1 MPTAHSIVLSPP
13 DFCRK
18 TASRVLACVALW
30 AFLALHMSMVWH
42 GPEHAL
48 NESSRLTEAAALL
61 QEATVKVPTADS
73 AAASQNIATL
83 ADPSLEDLVSA
94 LSAAVASNTVTA
106 EDVVSPLSATVLSHV
121 EQVSSASELCLKC
134 LEDVA
139 NTVGLTS
146 QIVQLSASRNNVLQP
161 RSQPVCLFAT
171 PVELA
176 NQRGPP
182 TSLS

>member
-1 MPTAHSIVLSPP
+1 
-13 DFCRK
+13 
-18 TASRVLACVALW
+18 
-30 AFLALHMSMVWH
+30 MVWH
-42 GPEHAL
+42 APEHAL
-48 NESSRLTEAAALL
+48 NESSRVSEAATSL
-61 QEATVKVPTADS
+61 QAASTAVATADIAATVPNA
-73 AAASQNIATL
+73 
-83 ADPSLEDLVSA
+83 
-94 LSAAVASNTVTA
+94 VTA

-121 EQVSSASELCLKC
+121 EQVSSASKLCLKC

-146 QIVQLSASRNNVLQP
+146 QTVQLSASRNNVLQP
-161 RSQPVCLFAT
+161 RAQPVCLFAT

>member
-1 MPTAHSIVLSPP
+1 MSATKLTLVLQP

-18 TASRVLACVALW
+18 TASRVIACVALF

-48 NESSRLTEAAALL
+48 NESSRVIEAATSL
-61 QEATVKVPTADS
+61 QAASAKAVTAD
-73 AAASQNIATL
+73 IATTL
-83 ADPSLEDLVSA
+83 P
-94 LSAAVASNTVTA
+94 NTVTA
-106 EDVVSPLSATVLSHV
+106 EDIVSPLSATVLSHA

-139 NTVGLTS
+139 HTVGLTS
-146 QIVQLSASRNNVLQP
+146 QTVQLAASRTDALQP
-161 RSQPVCLFAT
+161 RSQPVSRFAT
-171 PVELA
+171 PVKLA

-182 TSLS
+182 AFLS

>member
-1 MPTAHSIVLSPP
+1 MPTAQSIEVPLS
-13 DFCRK
+13 DFCRRA
-18 TASRVLACVALW
+18 ASRLLACVALL
-30 AFLALHMSMVWH
+30 AFLALHTSMVWH

-48 NESSRLTEAAALL
+48 NESSRVSEAATSL
-61 QEATVKVPTADS
+61 QAASTAVATADIAATVP
-73 AAASQNIATL
+73 
-83 ADPSLEDLVSA
+83 
-94 LSAAVASNTVTA
+94 NTMTA

-121 EQVSSASELCLKC
+121 EQVSSASDLCLKC

-146 QIVQLSASRNNVLQP
+146 QAVQIAASRTDVLQP

-171 PVELA
+171 PVACA

-182 TSLS
+182 TFLS

>member
-48 NESSRLTEAAALL
+48 NESSRITEAATLL
-61 QEATVKVPTADS
+61 QEATVKVATADS

-94 LSAAVASNTVTA
+94 LSAAVASNA
-106 EDVVSPLSATVLSHV
+106 
-121 EQVSSASELCLKC
+121 EQVPPAQDLCLKC

-146 QIVQLSASRNNVLQP
+146 QTVQLSASRNNVLQP
-161 RSQPVCLFAT
+161 RAQPVCLFAT

-182 TSLS
+182 TFLS

>member
-1 MPTAHSIVLSPP
+1 MAAAKSTCVLQP

-18 TASRVLACVALW
+18 VVGRLLSC
-30 AFLALHMSMVWH
+30 LALVGLLALQASIVWH
-42 GPEHAL
+42 APEHAL
-48 NESSRLTEAAALL
+48 NASSRVT
-61 QEATVKVPTADS
+61 D
-73 AAASQNIATL
+73 AAS
-83 ADPSLEDLVSA
+83 SEDLVSSP
-94 LSAAVASNTVTA
+94 SAAVAS
-106 EDVVSPLSATVLSHV
+106 SS
-121 EQVSSASELCLKC
+121 EQVPPSQELCLKC

-146 QIVQLSASRNNVLQP
+146 QTVQLAASRTDVLQP

-182 TSLS
+182 TFLS

>member
-18 TASRVLACVALW
+18 TASRVLVCVALL

-48 NESSRLTEAAALL
+48 NESSRAIEAATSL
-61 QEATVKVPTADS
+61 QAASAKTVTADI
-73 AAASQNIATL
+73 AATL
-83 ADPSLEDLVSA
+83 P
-94 LSAAVASNTVTA
+94 NTVTA
-106 EDVVSPLSATVLSHV
+106 EDVVSPLSATVLSQA
-121 EQVSSASELCLKC
+121 EQMSSATELCLKC

-139 NTVGLTS
+139 HTVGLTS
-146 QIVQLSASRNNVLQP
+146 QAVQLAASRHDAVRP

-182 TSLS
+182 IFLS

>member
-1 MPTAHSIVLSPP
+1 MPTAHSIMLSPP

-18 TASRVLACVALW
+18 TASRVLACVALL
-30 AFLALHMSMVWH
+30 AFLALHMSMAWH

-48 NESSRLTEAAALL
+48 NESSRVIEAETSLQATATALVV
-61 QEATVKVPTADS
+61 AGIA
-73 AAASQNIATL
+73 ATL
-83 ADPSLEDLVSA
+83 PNS
-94 LSAAVASNTVTA
+94 VT
-106 EDVVSPLSATVLSHV
+106 EEYVVSPPSATVLSHA

-139 NTVGLTS
+139 HTVGLTS
-146 QIVQLSASRNNVLQP
+146 QAVELAASRHDALQM

-182 TSLS
+182 IFLS

>member
-1 MPTAHSIVLSPP
+1 MPTAHSLVLSPP

-18 TASRVLACVALW
+18 TASRVLACVALL
-30 AFLALHMSMVWH
+30 AFLALHTSMVWH

-48 NESSRLTEAAALL
+48 NESSRAIEAATSL
-61 QEATVKVPTADS
+61 QATSTAVATADIAATV
-73 AAASQNIATL
+73 
-83 ADPSLEDLVSA
+83 
-94 LSAAVASNTVTA
+94 SNTVAA
-106 EDVVSPLSATVLSHV
+106 EDVVSAMSATVLSHA

-139 NTVGLTS
+139 HTVGLTS
-146 QIVQLSASRNNVLQP
+146 QAIQLAASRHDAVRP

-182 TSLS
+182 IFLS

>member
-1 MPTAHSIVLSPP
+1 MPTAHSIVLWPP

-18 TASRVLACVALW
+18 TASRVLACVALL

-48 NESSRLTEAAALL
+48 NESSRAIEAATSL
-61 QEATVKVPTADS
+61 QAASAKTVTADI
-73 AAASQNIATL
+73 AATL
-83 ADPSLEDLVSA
+83 P
-94 LSAAVASNTVTA
+94 NIVTA
-106 EDVVSPLSATVLSHV
+106 EDVVSPLSATVLSQA
-121 EQVSSASELCLKC
+121 EQMSSATELCLKC

-139 NTVGLTS
+139 HTVGLTS
-146 QIVQLSASRNNVLQP
+146 QAVQLAASRHDAVRP

-182 TSLS
+182 IFLS

>member
-1 MPTAHSIVLSPP
+1 M
-13 DFCRK
+13 
-18 TASRVLACVALW
+18 LACIALL
-30 AFLALHMSMVWH
+30 AFLALHASMVWH

-48 NESSRLTEAAALL
+48 NESSRVSEAATSFQA
-61 QEATVKVPTADS
+61 ASTVVATADI
-73 AAASQNIATL
+73 AATA
-83 ADPSLEDLVSA
+83 P
-94 LSAAVASNTVTA
+94 NTVTA
-106 EDVVSPLSATVLSHV
+106 EDVVSPLSATVLSHA

-139 NTVGLTS
+139 HTVGLTS
-146 QIVQLSASRNNVLQP
+146 QAVQLAASRHDALQP

-182 TSLS
+182 TFLS

>member
-1 MPTAHSIVLSPP
+1 M
-13 DFCRK
+13 
-18 TASRVLACVALW
+18 LALVALF
-30 AFLALHMSMVWH
+30 AFLVLHASMVWH

-48 NESSRLTEAAALL
+48 NESSRVIEAATSHQAASTAVATADIV
-61 QEATVKVPTADS
+61 ATVP
-73 AAASQNIATL
+73 
-83 ADPSLEDLVSA
+83 
-94 LSAAVASNTVTA
+94 NTVTA
-106 EDVVSPLSATVLSHV
+106 EDVVTPPSATVLSHV

-139 NTVGLTS
+139 QTVGLVS
-146 QIVQLSASRNNVLQP
+146 QAVQLTASRHDSLQQ

-182 TSLS
+182 TFLS

>member
-1 MPTAHSIVLSPP
+1 MPAAHSIVLSPP

-18 TASRVLACVALW
+18 TASRVLACVALL
-30 AFLALHMSMVWH
+30 AFLALHLSMVWH

-48 NESSRLTEAAALL
+48 KESSRDIEAATSFQAASTAVATADIA
-61 QEATVKVPTADS
+61 ATVPNA
-73 AAASQNIATL
+73 
-83 ADPSLEDLVSA
+83 
-94 LSAAVASNTVTA
+94 VTA
-106 EDVVSPLSATVLSHV
+106 GDVVSPLSATAISHA

-139 NTVGLTS
+139 HTVGLTS
-146 QIVQLSASRNNVLQP
+146 QAIQLAASRHDALQP

-182 TSLS
+182 IFLS

>member
-1 MPTAHSIVLSPP
+1 MPAAHSIVLSPP

-18 TASRVLACVALW
+18 TASRVLACVALL

-48 NESSRLTEAAALL
+48 NESSRDIEAATSL
-61 QEATVKVPTADS
+61 QAASAKAVTADI
-73 AAASQNIATL
+73 AATL
-83 ADPSLEDLVSA
+83 P
-94 LSAAVASNTVTA
+94 NTVTA
-106 EDVVSPLSATVLSHV
+106 EDVVSPLSATTLSHA

-139 NTVGLTS
+139 HTVGLTS
-146 QIVQLSASRNNVLQP
+146 QAIQLAASRHDALQP

-182 TSLS
+182 IFLS

>member
-1 MPTAHSIVLSPP
+1 MPIAHSIVLSPP

-18 TASRVLACVALW
+18 TASRVLACVALL

-48 NESSRLTEAAALL
+48 NESSRAIEAATSL
-61 QEATVKVPTADS
+61 QTASTAVAMADI
-73 AAASQNIATL
+73 AAATPNKAT
-83 ADPSLEDLVSA
+83 AEDAVSPP
-94 LSAAVASNTVTA
+94 SAAVV
-106 EDVVSPLSATVLSHV
+106 SHV
-121 EQVSSASELCLKC
+121 EQVSSSSSSELCLKC

-139 NTVGLTS
+139 HTVCLTS
-146 QIVQLSASRNNVLQP
+146 QAVHLAASRSDVLRP
-161 RSQPVCLFAT
+161 PSQPVCLFAT

-182 TSLS
+182 AFLS

>member
-1 MPTAHSIVLSPP
+1 MSATKLTLVLQP

-18 TASRVLACVALW
+18 TASRVLACVALF

-48 NESSRLTEAAALL
+48 NESSRVIEAATSL
-61 QEATVKVPTADS
+61 QAASAKAVTADI
-73 AAASQNIATL
+73 AATL
-83 ADPSLEDLVSA
+83 P
-94 LSAAVASNTVTA
+94 NTVTT
-106 EDVVSPLSATVLSHV
+106 EDIVSPLSATVLSHV

-139 NTVGLTS
+139 HTVGLTS
-146 QIVQLSASRNNVLQP
+146 QTVQLAASRTDALQQ
-161 RSQPVCLFAT
+161 RSQPVCCFAT

-182 TSLS
+182 AFLS

>member
-1 MPTAHSIVLSPP
+1 MPAAHSIVLSPP

-18 TASRVLACVALW
+18 TASRVLACVALL
-30 AFLALHMSMVWH
+30 AFLALHLSMVWH

-48 NESSRLTEAAALL
+48 NEASRVIEAATSL
-61 QEATVKVPTADS
+61 QATSAKAVTADI
-73 AAASQNIATL
+73 AATL
-83 ADPSLEDLVSA
+83 PNSVME
-94 LSAAVASNTVTA
+94 
-106 EDVVSPLSATVLSHV
+106 EDVVSPPSATVFSHA

-139 NTVGLTS
+139 QTVGLTS
-146 QIVQLSASRNNVLQP
+146 QTAQLAASRADALQP
-161 RSQPVCLFAT
+161 RSQPVCRFAT

-182 TSLS
+182 TFLS

>member
-18 TASRVLACVALW
+18 TASRVLACVALL

-48 NESSRLTEAAALL
+48 NKSSRVIEAATSL
-61 QEATVKVPTADS
+61 QTASTAVAIADI
-73 AAASQNIATL
+73 AAATPNKAT
-83 ADPSLEDLVSA
+83 AEDAVSPP
-94 LSAAVASNTVTA
+94 SAAVV
-106 EDVVSPLSATVLSHV
+106 SHV
-121 EQVSSASELCLKC
+121 EQVSSSSSSSSSSELCLKC
-134 LEDVA
+134 LEDVTH
-139 NTVGLTS
+139 TVCLTS
-146 QIVQLSASRNNVLQP
+146 QAVHLAASRSDVLRP
-161 RSQPVCLFAT
+161 PSQPVCLFAT

-182 TSLS
+182 AILS